1 MLLMTGELFLGKAF
15 DPATEALG
23 EPFRLDPDDLTTHG
37 LVVGMTGSGKTGLS
51 TVIIEEL
58 LGAGIP
64 VIAIDPKGDLV
75 NLALAFDRLAPEQFA
90 PWLEN
95 TSEPEPP
102 EVVAGRWQKGLAD
115 WGIDQAAVA
124 AYVAN
129 HGVRILTPGSESG
142 EPLNVLNSLSA
153 PAELDLANSEAVNE
167 EIDSIV
173 SGLLGFIDIE
183 ADPVSS
189 REYILLFTIIENA
202 WKAGDALDLVTLV
215 GLVSTPPIEKV
226 GALPLEMFYPQKDRM
241 ALMMRLNNLVAS
253 PPFEAWRT
261 GSDIDFGAWTS
272 PAAGKTP
279 LTIVY
284 TAHLD
289 DRERMF
295 VTTLLLT
302 RLITWMR
309 NQPGRDSLRCLLYMD
324 EVFGY
329 FPPVAE
335 PPSKRPLLTLLK
347 QARAYGI
354 GVLLA
359 TQNPVD
365 VDYKGLAN
373 MGFWAIGRLQTPQD
387 QARVA
392 SGIREALEAS
402 GGDDL
407 EALISNARKRVFLI
421 HDVHR
426 KAPELINSRWAISY
440 LRGPLTRDEIRRL
453 RESGVTMAA
462 TAAPGPSQSPAG
474 PSPAVAPNATPLP
487 SNAAPAPA
495 APISIAPAAAGVRA
509 QYANLNGGT
518 NASAYVWLKLKAA
531 YKLGRTGN
539 SFSRDLSFALPIS
552 NLDATGELFEGTQL
566 DLQDSAFSAPTPD
579 GLQYADLPAS
589 VMKDGLKAFD
599 SVIRERLDEFLAI
612 DVFYD
617 PVSKTYGDF
626 GEDDTALA
634 LRIPRVASERKKR
647 DTIESRLA
655 RKRSDLAI
663 KSQEISGRRM
673 EKWASI
679 GTSIL
684 SNINIFT
691 GRKRTVTGVGG
702 VLSKNRMEQSARDR
716 KERLEAEVAELEQQL
731 AELDDVDPNRFE
743 TRTLK
748 PARADISELRRELVW
763 VY

>member
-1 MLLMTGELFLGKAF
+1 MPDSLYLGKTFA
-15 DPATEALG
+15 PASESLG
-23 EPFRLDPDDLTTHG
+23 EAFKLDPDDLTTHG

-51 TVIIEEL
+51 TVLIEEL
-58 LGAGIP
+58 LRAGTP

-75 NLALAFDRLAPEQFA
+75 NLALAFANLAPEQFA

-95 TSEPEPP
+95 TSDPESP
-102 EVVAGRWQKGLAD
+102 ETVARRWREGLAD
-115 WGIDQAAVA
+115 WQIDQPAVA
-124 AYVAN
+124 AYVAA

-153 PAELDLANSEAVNE
+153 PSDIDLGDTEAVRE

-183 ADPVSS
+183 ADPVAS
-189 REYILLFTIIENA
+189 REYILLFTILENA
-202 WKAGDALDLVTLV
+202 WNAGQPMDLVTLV
-215 GLVSTPPIEKV
+215 GLVASPAIDKV

-261 GSDIDFGAWTS
+261 GADIDFDAWTS
-272 PAAGKTP
+272 PVVGKTP

-347 QARAYGI
+347 QARAYGV

-365 VDYKGLAN
+365 IDYKGLAN
-373 MGFWAIGRLQTPQD
+373 MGLWAIGRLQTPQD

-402 GGDDL
+402 GSEDL
-407 EALISNARKRVFLI
+407 ETLIGNARKRVFLI

-426 KAPELINSRWAISY
+426 KEPVLIHSRWAMSY

-453 RESGVTMAA
+453 RDSGSLLSPAA
-462 TAAPGPSQSPAG
+462 GQSPAA
-474 PSPAVAPNATPLP
+474 PASTMATPP
-487 SNAAPAPA
+487 AGGAAATPAP
-495 APISIAPAAAGVRA
+495 SIAPAIPGARP
-509 QYANLNGGT
+509 QFANLHGG
-518 NASAYVWLKLKAA
+518 ASATAYVWLKLRAR
-531 YKLGRTGN
+531 YKQGRGGN
-539 SFSRDLSFALPIS
+539 SFQRELAFALPCS
-552 NLDATGELFEGTQL
+552 NLSSVTELFEGTPIEIEE
-566 DLQDSAFSAPTPD
+566 SAFSAAAPAS
-579 GLQYADLPAS
+579 LAYADVPDYVLS
-589 VMKDGLKAFD
+589 KGLKAFD
-599 SVIRERLDEFLAI
+599 VTIRDRLDDQVAVEVL
-612 DVFYD
+612 YD
-617 PVSKTYGDF
+617 PVSRTYGEF
-626 GEDDTALA
+626 GEDEAVLA
-634 LRIPRVASERKKR
+634 MRIPRVASERKKR
-647 DTIESRLA
+647 QAIESRLA
-655 RKRSDLAI
+655 KKRSDLAI

-702 VLSKNRMEQSARDR
+702 VLSKNRMEQTARDR
-716 KERLEAEVAELEQQL
+716 KERLEAEIAELEQQL
-731 AELDDVDPNRFE
+731 AELNDIDTSRFE

-748 PARADISELRRELVW
+748 PARADVSELRRELVW

>member
-1 MLLMTGELFLGKAF
+1 MTGSLFLGKDF
-15 DPATEALG
+15 DPATQALG
-23 EPFRLDPDDLTTHG
+23 EAFHLDPDDLTTHG

-95 TSEPEPP
+95 TSDPEPP
-102 EVVAGRWQKGLAD
+102 EVVAERWQKGLAD
-115 WGIDQAAVA
+115 WGIDQSAVA
-124 AYVAN
+124 AYVAK

-153 PAELDLANSEAVNE
+153 PAELDLANTEAVNE

-183 ADPVSS
+183 ADPISS
-189 REYILLFTIIENA
+189 REYILLFTLIENA
-202 WKAGDALDLVTLV
+202 WNARQTVDLVTLV
-215 GLVSTPPIEKV
+215 GLVATPPIEKV

-272 PAAGKTP
+272 PVAGKTP

-347 QARAYGI
+347 QARAYGV

-402 GGDDL
+402 GSDDL
-407 EALISNARKRVFLI
+407 EALISNATKRVFLI

-426 KAPELINSRWAISY
+426 KAPELIHSRWAMSY

-453 RESGVTMAA
+453 RETGVTMAGDVTSA
-462 TAAPGPSQSPAG
+462 
-474 PSPAVAPNATPLP
+474 AVA
-487 SNAAPAPA
+487 SAAPAATAPPTTAPVESTPA
-495 APISIAPAAAGVRA
+495 PVSVAPAAAGARA
-509 QYANLNGGT
+509 QYANLNGTT
-518 NASAYVWLKLKAA
+518 NASAYVWFKLKAQ

-539 SFSRDLSFALPIS
+539 SFARELAFALPIS
-552 NLDATGELFEGTQL
+552 NLDSTGELFEGTRL
-566 DLQDSAFSAPTPD
+566 ELQESAFSGSAPD
-579 GLQYADLPAS
+579 GLQYADLPAP

-599 SVIRERLDEFLAI
+599 SVIRDRLDDTIAV
-612 DVFYD
+612 DVLYD
-617 PVSKTYGDF
+617 PASKTYGEP
-626 GEDDTALA
+626 GEDGMTLA
-634 LRIPRVASERKKR
+634 LRIPRVASEKKKR
-647 DTIESRLA
+647 DSIEGRLA
-655 RKRSDLAI
+655 KKRSDLAI
-663 KSQEISGRRM
+663 RSQEISGRRS

-679 GTSIL
+679 GTAIL

-691 GRKRTVTGVGG
+691 GRKRTITGVGG
-702 VLSKNRMEQSARDR
+702 VLSKNRMEQTAKGR
-716 KERLEAEVAELEQQL
+716 KERLEAEVAELEEKL
-731 AELDDVDPNRFE
+731 AELDDIDPNRFE

-748 PARADISELRRELVW
+748 PARADVSELRRELVW